1 MRNVVMYSFFREL
14 DAKCRIIDGVIAEG
28 YITMCKQKFI
38 YRELSAISEDGEII
52 RDYFRLPASCCCH
65 VEFKPEFKQRNIF

>member
-1 MRNVVMYSFFREL
+1 
-14 DAKCRIIDGVIAEG
+14 
-28 YITMCKQKFI
+28 MCKQKFI

-65 VEFKPEFKQRNIF
+65 IEFKPEFKQNDIINDIFEYVNDSK